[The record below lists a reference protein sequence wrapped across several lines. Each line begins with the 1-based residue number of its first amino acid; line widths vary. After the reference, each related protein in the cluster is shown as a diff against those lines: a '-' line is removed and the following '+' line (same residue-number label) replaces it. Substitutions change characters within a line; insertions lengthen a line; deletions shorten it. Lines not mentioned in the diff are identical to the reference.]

1 MIFMK
6 ANIRMNMASVNCCC
20 CRKLSNRYQR
30 FLCVTNLY
38 TLVTNTVS
46 VKRRRQET
54 RKSSLAF
61 ILRILENTTAEKES
75 FFIFVLLHLSQTVS
89 IMKIR
94 RSVILIL
101 LLFFYAVILFAQTGK
116 FYSTDKEL
124 SNSLINKVY
133 QDKKGFLWVATE
145 DGLNKFDGTR
155 FSIYRHQ
162 KADSTSLKNN
172 YVRTLYEDSQ
182 GNFWIGCINGLQLYD
197 RATDSFSEIH
207 IRRNEEIIS
216 PHITAIVERSNGE
229 LWFSTSGQGIISIKP
244 TQTNGENTFLI
255 NTETAL
261 SNRINS
267 LFLNAMIEDSKQ
279 NLWIATE
286 EKGLFRYIPETQ
298 ELKNYRH
305 TEGLTGEDV
314 SSILEDWQ
322 GNIFVGTLTNGLF
335 VLRCRGN
342 QYADKFESI
351 PYANKKNLNIK
362 TLMLNK
368 QGVLYIGT
376 DGDGLKEYDAA
387 NNRIIDREINTAPFD
402 FSKSKVHALLE
413 DNDNNLWLGIFQKG
427 LILIPGTLN
436 HFNYYGYKSL
446 QKNTI
451 GSSAVMAILT
461 DKEQTTWVGTDND
474 GLYGINSEGKQLYH
488 YSNNPANPN
497 SPPNSIMAIYED
509 SEKQLWLGSYFS
521 GLAKINKRNGQ
532 CQYMNHLLNSN
543 EKVSCITEDD
553 NRNLWIG
560 TYGTGIYK
568 IRLDNY
574 QTTHY
579 ESTRDENNDWTKDRL
594 PNDWVNCILKGKD
607 GLLWIGSYNGL
618 ACYNPEKN
626 TFINYKNS
634 SNLLPGHIVFSLLEA
649 SDGRIWIGT
658 TLGLGCFDKKTEQ
671 LNFFTTEDGLSSDV
685 VCGIEEDDQGYLWV
699 STYQGIFKFN
709 PESKKIIHYYAAD
722 GLQGNEFSR
731 GAVFKS
737 NDGVIYFG
745 GTNGI
750 TSFHPDEIVEEKKN
764 LKITIT
770 EFYLANRAIKKGD
783 KSGKNTVIDTAVSD
797 AREFT
802 ISYDENM
809 FSLAFSAMEFVN
821 PERIVYQYNIKELGD
836 EWLSTHP
843 GVNRVTYTGLKPGK
857 YTFSVRATDS
867 GNYSDVHVMT
877 ILITPPWYQTTWA
890 MFIWIGIAL
899 LFLYAVAM
907 YALSRIRHRQELM
920 KLVHQEEINEA
931 KLQFFINISHEI
943 RTPMTLI
950 ISPLEKL
957 IAEGDRT
964 NHPIYLMIY
973 RNAQRI
979 LRLINQLLDIRKL
992 DKNQM
997 HLKFR
1002 KTDIVGFIDDL
1013 MQTFEYQAK
1022 KKNINF
1028 TFDHTDKELKVWIDL
1043 NNFDKVLLNVI
1054 SNAFKYT
1061 PNGGEI
1067 RIVLTTGRD
1076 EKAHG
1081 PLKHYFEI
1089 SISDTGIGVD
1099 KDKIEQIFER
1109 FYQIN
1114 NDVTHSNF
1122 GTGIGLH
1129 LSRSLVELHHGSIQ
1143 AENNTAGSG
1152 TRFIIRLPMGSDH
1165 LKINELEN
1173 PEDMR
1178 RQSSDNLRKQPE
1190 IQKASDEIE
1199 TEQTTGSKQKPKTPY
1214 KILVVEDDDEIRN
1227 YICSELQDEYRINQ
1241 CENGKQ
1247 GWHLALKEIPD
1258 LIISDVMMPEMDGIA
1273 LSRKLKQNINT
1284 NHIPIVLLTARSKA
1298 EDKIEGLDTG
1308 ADAYLVKPF
1317 SPDLL
1322 RTTVQN
1328 LIANR
1333 QRLKIKFSGEKQVE
1347 EHLVPIKLKSNDEI
1361 LMQKIMKTINEHL
1374 ANPALNVE
1382 MLAAHAGMSRVHMHR
1397 KLKELTNQSARD
1409 FIRNIR
1415 LKQAGTLLAEKK
1427 LSISEVAYATG
1438 FTSASHFSN
1447 SFKEFY
1453 GISPTEFKERAQ

>member
-1 MIFMK
+1 
-6 ANIRMNMASVNCCC
+6 
-20 CRKLSNRYQR
+20 
-30 FLCVTNLY
+30 
-38 TLVTNTVS
+38 
-46 VKRRRQET
+46 
-54 RKSSLAF
+54 
-61 ILRILENTTAEKES
+61 
-75 FFIFVLLHLSQTVS
+75 
-89 IMKIR
+89 MKIR

-101 LLFFYAVILFAQTGK
+101 ILCFYPVLIFAQTGK

-133 QDKKGFLWVATE
+133 QDRKGFLWIATE

-155 FSIYRHQ
+155 FSIYRHHN
-162 KADSTSLKNN
+162 ADSTSLKNN
-172 YVRTLYEDSQ
+172 YVRTLHEDSH

-197 RATDSFSEIH
+197 RATDSFSEVP
-207 IRRNEEIIS
+207 IRRNEDIIN
-216 PHITAIVERSNGE
+216 PHIMAIVERSNGE
-229 LWFSTSGQGIISIKP
+229 LWFSTSGQGVISIKP
-244 TQTNGENTFLI
+244 TQTNGENSFLI
-255 NTETAL
+255 NTETTL

-267 LFLNAMIEDSKQ
+267 LFLNAMIEDSKH

-286 EKGLFRYIPETQ
+286 EKGLFRYSPETQ
-298 ELKNYRH
+298 ELKNYRRM
-305 TEGLTGEDV
+305 EGLTGEDI
-314 SSILEDWQ
+314 SSIIEDRQ

-335 VLRCRGN
+335 VLRSQNDR
-342 QYADKFESI
+342 YADNFESI
-351 PYANKKNLNIK
+351 PYTRKKSLNIK

-387 NNRIIDREINTAPFD
+387 NNQIIDREINTAPFD

-413 DNDNNLWLGIFQKG
+413 DKDNNLWLGIFQKG

-451 GSSAVMAILT
+451 GSNAVMAILT
-461 DKEQTTWVGTDND
+461 DKEQTTWIGTDND

-488 YSNNPANPN
+488 YSNNPANP
-497 SPPNSIMAIYED
+497 SSVPSSIMAIYED
-509 SEKQLWLGSYFS
+509 SENNLWLGSYFS
-521 GLAKINKRNGQ
+521 GLSKMNKRSGQ

-568 IRLDNY
+568 IRLDDY

-579 ESTRDENNDWTKDRL
+579 ASTRDENNDWTKDRL

-626 TFINYKNS
+626 TFINYMNS
-634 SNLLPGHIVFSLLEA
+634 SNLLPGHIICSLLEA
-649 SDGRIWIGT
+649 ADGRIWIGT
-658 TLGLGCFDKKTEQ
+658 MLGLGCFDLKTEQ
-671 LNFFTTEDGLSSDV
+671 LTFFTTEDGLASDV
-685 VCGIEEDDQGYLWV
+685 VCGIEEDEQGNLWI
-699 STYQGIFKFN
+699 STYQGISKFN
-709 PESKKIIHYYAAD
+709 PESKKIINYYAAD

-731 GAVFKS
+731 GAVFKN

-750 TSFHPDEIVEEKKN
+750 TSFHPDKIVEEKKN
-764 LKITIT
+764 LKIMIT
-770 EFYLANRAIKKGD
+770 QFYLANRAIKKGD
-783 KSGKNTVIDTAVSD
+783 KSGKNTVINTAVSD

-809 FSLAFSAMEFVN
+809 FSLEFSSMEFVN
-821 PERIVYQYNIKELGD
+821 PEKIVYQYNIKELGA
-836 EWLSTHP
+836 EWISTYP

-857 YTFSVRATDS
+857 YTFSVRATDY
-867 GNYSDVHVMT
+867 GNYSDVRVMN
-877 ILITPPWYQTTWA
+877 ILITPPWYQTPWA
-890 MFIWIGIAL
+890 TCIWICMAL
-899 LFLYAVAM
+899 LFLYAVTM
-907 YALSRIRHRQELM
+907 YVLSRIRHRQELM
-920 KLVHQEEINEA
+920 KLAHQEEINEA

-957 IAEGDRT
+957 IAEGDQDK
-964 NHPIYLMIY
+964 HPIYLMIY

-992 DKNQM
+992 DQKQM
-997 HLKFR
+997 YLKFR
-1002 KTDIVGFIDDL
+1002 ETDIVGFIDDL
-1013 MQTFEYQAK
+1013 MQTFEYQAQQ
-1022 KKNINF
+1022 KNINF
-1028 TFDHTDKELKVWIDL
+1028 TFDHKDKELKVWIDL

-1067 RIVLTTGRD
+1067 RIALTSGRD
-1076 EKAHG
+1076 EKVHG

-1089 SISDTGIGVD
+1089 SITDTGIGVD
-1099 KDKIEQIFER
+1099 KNKIEQIFER

-1114 NDVTHSNF
+1114 NDLTNANF

-1129 LSRSLVELHHGSIQ
+1129 LSRSLVELHHGTIQ
-1143 AENNTAGSG
+1143 AENNTEGTG

-1165 LKINELEN
+1165 LKTNELEN
-1173 PEDMR
+1173 PEDIVR
-1178 RQSSDNLRKQPE
+1178 LSSVELRKQ
-1190 IQKASDEIE
+1190 IE
-1199 TEQTTGSKQKPKTPY
+1199 TQNVLDETEPEKTLENKPKQKTHY
-1214 KILVVEDDDEIRN
+1214 KVLVVEDDDEIRN
-1227 YICSELQDEYRINQ
+1227 YICSELQDEYRISQ

-1247 GWHLALKEIPD
+1247 AWEMALKEIPD
-1258 LIISDVMMPEMDGIA
+1258 LIISDVMMPEMDGITF
-1273 LSRKLKQNINT
+1273 SRKIKQNINT

-1317 SPDLL
+1317 SPELL
-1322 RTTVQN
+1322 RTTIHN
-1328 LIANR
+1328 LIKNR

-1347 EHLVPIKLKSNDEI
+1347 EQLVPIKLKSNDEL

-1374 ANPALNVE
+1374 ADPALNVE

-1415 LKQAGTLLAEKK
+1415 LKQAGTLLTEKK

-1453 GISPTEFKERAQ
+1453 GMSPSEFKERRQ